1 MPRTM
6 CWSPLRYAT
15 RCIVYPS
22 ERFMQPYAYG
32 DTTKAAMALREV
44 ILTVLARG
52 EMTGYEITK
61 DFEAVYVHFWRA
73 SHQQVYRE
81 LARLNKDGRVTV
93 KLVAQRSRPDKK
105 VYAITK
111 RGLEELRRWILEPT
125 EPPRPQYD
133 LLAKLLGCHV
143 VERSAFHRELERI
156 RARASGWVKELQAL
170 RRECLRTR
178 STWSE
183 HDQILYLT
191 LRRGLLL
198 GHAQKKW

>member
-1 MPRTM
+1 
-6 CWSPLRYAT
+6 
-15 RCIVYPS
+15 
-22 ERFMQPYAYG
+22 
-32 DTTKAAMALREV
+32 MALREV

-61 DFEAVYVHFWRA
+61 DFEAVYAHFWRA

-81 LARLNKDGRVTV
+81 LARLNKDGQVTV
-93 KLVAQRSRPDKK
+93 KVVAQESRPDKK

-111 RGLEELRRWILEPT
+111 RGLDELKRWIVAPT

-133 LLAKLLGCHV
+133 LLVKLLGSHV
-143 VERSAFHRELERI
+143 ADRRVFHRELERI
-156 RARASGWVKELQAL
+156 RGRALEWVKELRAM

-178 STWSE
+178 ATWSE

-198 GHAQKKW
+198 GQAQLRWLGDVSEFIESGKMPD

>member
-1 MPRTM
+1 
-6 CWSPLRYAT
+6 
-15 RCIVYPS
+15 
-22 ERFMQPYAYG
+22 
-32 DTTKAAMALREV
+32 MALREV

-93 KLVAQRSRPDKK
+93 KKVAQESRPDKK

-111 RGLEELRRWILEPT
+111 RGLEELRRWIVEPT
-125 EPPRPQYD
+125 EPPRAQYD
-133 LLAKLLGCHV
+133 LLVKLLGSHV
-143 VERSAFHRELERI
+143 VDRSAFQSELERI
-156 RARASGWVKELQAL
+156 RARADEWMDELRAM

-178 STWSE
+178 AVWSE
-183 HDQILYLT
+183 HDKILYLT
-191 LRRGLLL
+191 LRRGLIL
-198 GHAQKKW
+198 GQAQSKWLAEASEFIGSGKLRI

>member
-1 MPRTM
+1 
-6 CWSPLRYAT
+6 
-15 RCIVYPS
+15 
-22 ERFMQPYAYG
+22 MQLYAYG
-32 DTTKAAMALREV
+32 GTPETSMALREV

-93 KLVAQRSRPDKK
+93 KEVAQESRPDKK

-111 RGLEELRRWILEPT
+111 RGLEELRRWIVEPT
-125 EPPRPQYD
+125 DTPRPQYD
-133 LLAKLLGCHV
+133 LLVKLLGCHV
-143 VERSAFHRELERI
+143 VDRAAFQLELKRI
-156 RARASGWVKELQAL
+156 RSRAQEWMKELRAM

-178 STWSE
+178 ATWSE
-183 HDQILYLT
+183 HDKILYLT

-198 GHAQKKW
+198 GQAQLRWLGEICEYIASGTLPD

>member
-1 MPRTM
+1 
-6 CWSPLRYAT
+6 
-15 RCIVYPS
+15 
-22 ERFMQPYAYG
+22 MQPCAY
-32 DTTKAAMALREV
+32 DSDRRATMALREV

-81 LARLNKDGRVTV
+81 LARLDQDGGVTV
-93 KLVAQRSRPDKK
+93 KVVAQESRPDKK

-111 RGLEELRRWILEPT
+111 RGLEELKRWIVAPT

-133 LLAKLLGCHV
+133 LLVKLLGCHV
-143 VERSAFHRELERI
+143 VDRPVFQRELQRI
-156 RARASGWVKELQAL
+156 SARAQEWVSELRVM
-170 RRECLRTR
+170 RRECLRLR
-178 STWSE
+178 ATWSE
-183 HDQILYLT
+183 HDKILYLT

-198 GHAQKKW
+198 GQAQLRWLREVSEFIEDGNLP

>member
-1 MPRTM
+1 
-6 CWSPLRYAT
+6 
-15 RCIVYPS
+15 
-22 ERFMQPYAYG
+22 MQPYAYEDVRG
-32 DTTKAAMALREV
+32 TRMALREV

-81 LARLNKDGRVTV
+81 LAQLNKDGQVTV
-93 KLVAQRSRPDKK
+93 KVVAQDGKPDKK

-111 RGLEELRRWILEPT
+111 RGLEELKRWIVAPT

-133 LLAKLLGCHV
+133 LLVKLLGCHV
-143 VERSAFHRELERI
+143 ADQRVFQRELQRI
-156 RARASGWVKELQAL
+156 CTRAQEWLKELRAM

-178 STWSE
+178 PVWSE
-183 HDQILYLT
+183 HDKILFLT

-198 GHAQKKW
+198 GQAQLRWLGEVSEFIDSGKLPD

>member
-1 MPRTM
+1 
-6 CWSPLRYAT
+6 
-15 RCIVYPS
+15 
-22 ERFMQPYAYG
+22 MQLYAYDG
-32 DTTKAAMALREV
+32 NCGATMALREV

-81 LARLNKDGRVTV
+81 LAQLNKDGRVTV
-93 KLVAQRSRPDKK
+93 KVVAQESRPDKK

-111 RGLEELRRWILEPT
+111 RGLEELKRWIVAPT

-133 LLAKLLGCHV
+133 LLVKLLGCHV
-143 VERSAFHRELERI
+143 VERSVFHRELERI
-156 RARASGWVKELQAL
+156 RARAKDWMKELRAM
-170 RRECLRTR
+170 RKECLRTR
-178 STWSE
+178 ATWSE

-198 GHAQKKW
+198 GQAQLRWLGEVSEFIRSGKLLT

>member
-1 MPRTM
+1 
-6 CWSPLRYAT
+6 
-15 RCIVYPS
+15 
-22 ERFMQPYAYG
+22 
-32 DTTKAAMALREV
+32 MALREV

-81 LARLNKDGRVTV
+81 LARLNKDGRVTLKV
-93 KLVAQRSRPDKK
+93 VAQQGRPDKK

-111 RGLEELRRWILEPT
+111 RGLEELKRWILAPT

-133 LLAKLLGCHV
+133 LLVKLLGCHV
-143 VERSAFHRELERI
+143 VDRNAFHRELDRV
-156 RARASGWVKELQAL
+156 RALAQEWISGLRAMRQ
-170 RRECLRTR
+170 ECLRSR
-178 STWSE
+178 SKGWSE
-183 HDQILYLT
+183 HEQILYLT

-198 GHAQKKW
+198 GQAQLRWLKEAGEFIESGKLID

>member
-1 MPRTM
+1 
-6 CWSPLRYAT
+6 
-15 RCIVYPS
+15 
-22 ERFMQPYAYG
+22 MQPYAYDG
-32 DTTKAAMALREV
+32 ARGTAMALREV

-81 LARLNKDGRVTV
+81 LARLNKDGRVTLKV
-93 KLVAQRSRPDKK
+93 VAQEGRPDRK

-111 RGLEELRRWILEPT
+111 RGLEELKRWILAPT

-133 LLAKLLGCHV
+133 LLVKLLGCHV
-143 VERSAFHRELERI
+143 VERRAFRDELERVRTLAQEWVNGL
-156 RARASGWVKELQAL
+156 RAM
-170 RRECLRTR
+170 RRECLRSR
-178 STWSE
+178 SKGWSE
-183 HDQILYLT
+183 HEQILYLT

-198 GHAQKKW
+198 GQAQLRWLGEVSEFLESGKLID

>member
-1 MPRTM
+1 
-6 CWSPLRYAT
+6 
-15 RCIVYPS
+15 
-22 ERFMQPYAYG
+22 
-32 DTTKAAMALREV
+32 MALREV

-73 SHQQVYRE
+73 SHQQVSRE
-81 LARLNKDGRVTV
+81 LARLKKDGGVTV
-93 KLVAQRSRPDKK
+93 KVVAQESRPDKK

-111 RGLEELRRWILEPT
+111 RGLEELKRWIVATT
-125 EPPRPQYD
+125 EAPRPQYD
-133 LLAKLLGCHV
+133 LLVKLLGCHV
-143 VERSAFHRELERI
+143 VDRSVFHRELERI
-156 RARASGWVKELQAL
+156 RARALDWVKELRAM
-170 RRECLRTR
+170 RKECLRTR

-198 GHAQKKW
+198 GQAQLKWLGEVSEFIASGKLQH

>member
-1 MPRTM
+1 
-6 CWSPLRYAT
+6 
-15 RCIVYPS
+15 
-22 ERFMQPYAYG
+22 MQPYAYG
-32 DTTKAAMALREV
+32 SDRNTTMALREV

-81 LARLNKDGRVTV
+81 LARLKKDGRVTV
-93 KLVAQRSRPDKK
+93 KEVAQESRPDKK

-111 RGLEELRRWILEPT
+111 RGLEELKRWIVEPT

-133 LLAKLLGCHV
+133 LLVKLLGSHV
-143 VERSAFHRELERI
+143 VDRGAFQRELERI
-156 RARASGWVKELQAL
+156 RARAQEWLKELRAM

-183 HDQILYLT
+183 HDRILFLT
-191 LRRGLLL
+191 LRRGLFLAQAQLRWL
-198 GHAQKKW
+198 GEVNEFIESGTLPE